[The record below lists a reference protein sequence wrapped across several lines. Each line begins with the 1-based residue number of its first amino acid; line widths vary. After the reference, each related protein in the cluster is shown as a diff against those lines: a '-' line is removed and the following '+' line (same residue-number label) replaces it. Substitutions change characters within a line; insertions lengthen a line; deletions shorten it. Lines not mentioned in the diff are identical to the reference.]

1 MAMAGMHAM
10 SGSDIKTT
18 VTTAPGVMLM
28 QRGSESNYSYSR
40 TPVSSNNTVE
50 EGTATYPLTIVS
62 RPEPNG
68 TVILPRSIFVYDEKG
83 ARWQMDGDE
92 ETIFNLPEGT
102 YNIQVNYDFSNNHI
116 TLFYPDIHLYGPMT
130 INQSYQDATVTIA
143 PKFILPDG
151 TEAELPKY
159 DAGKNLI
166 NQPNIDMLL
175 ASCFIQF
182 KGMTYSILLFQ
193 GDYASEDYDNL
204 FVMSTNVTTEDAEF
218 VWLFQGWNDD
228 NLYCTSITASPSKVN
243 EGYVSNNPSDYR
255 NIAVDFSEALAG
267 DEKNTI
273 MADFAVYNSEA
284 VKQVA
289 LNVSDIAPQ
298 NCWFC
303 SDNPAS
309 GTYSLLSISKI
320 LEPAADITD
329 VYRVTAPWIGVEDGH
344 TRYYNTDMD
353 VNYDVT
359 CTTGMQLCSPI
370 NPYFTLSVDES
381 PVFGSS
387 GTFFKT
393 GMFDGSWAPTPLRC
407 PYPGSM
413 DGLYGEKWLGFGKHA
428 RFIVQN
434 NGQIVGEGPLSDF
447 IMWNIENTAT
457 YSNTSLKYTFTIDHP
472 IDGGIAST
480 TTCETY
486 YDVQLDNPTP
496 PILQHV
502 MLRANDGHVTNHFN
516 KSSDGTISLAGGRFI
531 IHEWTVIAGSDT
543 RYYAD
548 YEYSPAEMS
557 VEYAPCGSEEFTP
570 LEVQENPDKFFM
582 PGSGAFWEGNLSGI
596 TRPSRNGWY
605 DLRIT
610 LTDKDGNYQRQ
621 TITNAL
627 KVEELAG
634 IETMPDDNL
643 GEAEVTDVY
652 NLQGIKITNPS
663 VGSLVIERLSDGT
676 TRKVRR

>member
-1 MAMAGMHAM
+1 
-10 SGSDIKTT
+10 
-18 VTTAPGVMLM
+18 
-28 QRGSESNYSYSR
+28 
-40 TPVSSNNTVE
+40 
-50 EGTATYPLTIVS
+50 
-62 RPEPNG
+62 
-68 TVILPRSIFVYDEKG
+68 
-83 ARWQMDGDE
+83 MDGDE

-116 TLFYPDIHLYGPMT
+116 TLFYPDIQLYGPMT
-130 INQSYQDATVTIA
+130 INQSYQDASVTIA

-175 ASCFIQF
+175 ASCFILF

-218 VWLFQGWNDD
+218 VWMFQGWNDD

-243 EGYVSNNPSDYR
+243 KGYVSNSPSDYR
-255 NIAVDFSEALAG
+255 NIAVDFSESLAG

-309 GTYSLLSISKI
+309 GTYALLSISKI

-359 CTTGMQLCSPI
+359 YTTGMQLCSPI
-370 NPYFTLSVDES
+370 NPYFTLNVDES

-387 GTFFKT
+387 ATFFKT
-393 GMFDGSWAPTPLRC
+393 GMFDGSWASTPFRC

-428 RFIVQN
+428 RFTVQD

-502 MLRANDGHVTNHFN
+502 MLRDNDGHVTNRFN

-531 IHEWTVIAGSDT
+531 IHEWTVITGSDP

-582 PGSGAFWEGNLSGI
+582 PGSGAFWEGSLSGI

-634 IETMPDDNL
+634 IETIADEIL
-643 GEAEVTDVY
+643 GNAEVTDVY

-663 VGSLVIERLSDGT
+663 AGSIVIERLSDGT